1 MVENTQ
7 QQSSNTIKINGVDID
22 RNDYISQLNQQYDSF
37 FNTYKDMWNKKQQQE
52 ILNQRNALLQNI
64 QNGNINQIDGNTI
77 KFNNSDNTGI
87 DMTPD
92 GAGAIN
98 AGYAGKIG
106 GWMVNQ
112 AKVNRKVNKFDSN
125 SLTKAWT
132 DYVFGGSTTPDK
144 QSWID
149 RDPAGKDG
157 KRGTNGRVAA
167 TLEFLNSLDLNK
179 YTDFDP
185 ALGDINS
192 VKANIENLKAKL
204 SDGVLNNDDYAA
216 AQRLGFNLR
225 AILSDNLDMA
235 KTNSLSDIPDTT
247 SDSTTD
253 ITGNSTT
260 DENMTDEQRLLDYG
274 NQALDTT
281 ALWNI
286 VNGWGKHDDI
296 DIITSNRT
304 FGALD
309 SDSFFNIR
317 LLNDT
322 QWKNDAY
329 KLADYYQNTFFP
341 KFFTDYFQGKS
352 DGEIKQILNSD
363 FGNNKVYGMYQK
375 DNEEGF
381 KNYGEFISGYLTLAI
396 KNKIRRLAGTRDAQ
410 FLNSSDFN
418 SLQPILNDSGDE
430 TGYWTVPRTLDEK
443 TGTVLGFNPNTGNYK
458 RIYIGN
464 YKKGLYLPW
473 LKSKGIS
480 IPGEQQSQ
488 ENQTVQQSQESQQ
501 SQQPQEADTPSNKHG
516 GILKGQYGMIA
527 GIDDT
532 DWDRYINKKQNTNNH
547 KTNTNA
553 SHSDNQAHTSH
564 RQYSTASQQ
573 IIKDAQ
579 AKSEGYQ
586 SLGDKQKKQEEDS
599 KDATR
604 KEFYNQKGSFTIDP
618 TTAQGREILG
628 AGLDLIAMISS
639 FAPGLGTATSL
650 ATGLSASAL
659 RAWNKYRD
667 DNNFSWSDVLTTA
680 ADIGGTA
687 LGAIPGLG
695 AIAKSKRLQTSA
707 RIIMGSL
714 AGMGIYSNSNDI
726 VNKLEKAASGEELTI
741 QDWQQIGGF
750 VSSILGLGTNLGG
763 RSAGQKLVGKASEKG
778 KIVRSN
784 DTETKYKLQYSD
796 DNGTKTLV
804 TTSKEKAEA
813 LRDAI
818 NSKGNG
824 REAKIKEAMNNIQAG
839 SGDNVKISSLN
850 EKGKFSKNSFDNAG
864 IQETK
869 SQGEFSIQKVNGN
882 EFGSGLNGRLQ
893 KMFYNNAVWYS
904 DKNWKEFLTGPFRK
918 MGKSSIDAYEAGRA
932 KFEQNHS
939 SSNTHQRS
947 NNNTDNNTP
956 NPSSAQATT
965 IEPIDS
971 FKQSNEDVNPK
982 DINVNFVKTKLAN
995 IVNDN
1000 NKEAFK
1006 EIFQKRTSK
1015 ISEDFFNKIKADL
1028 PEIEFLDSSKNSQKL
1043 KDINYSD
1050 FVQNSANLKT
1060 IQKTILGSLYNPGQ
1074 YRRGQARK
1082 AAIEAIMNL
1091 KKGGTLY
1098 TLKAQQ
1104 GTKVTPTI
1112 GGITNSGNGTSW
1124 YNNIFKPSQQFI
1136 IDQLK
1141 SNNNDDN
1148 LMNQYNSMQTRHHDL
1163 YEGAGGASGNFT
1175 QNAYS
1180 GNKDAVSQYQ
1190 TDYSAL
1196 DKDNFNKLTIG
1207 NAWTAGR
1214 YGYYGNEKRSGTGDS
1229 KEDWKSDGLYSGQT
1243 DDRRLFGR
1251 EGDWQ
1256 QSDIDSFNG
1265 QLKDL
1270 NMEMYLD
1277 PNTKYYMLR
1286 RLEQPSQNQNT
1297 DQSSTLSGINPEQGK
1312 KEIWGEINQKAKSLL
1327 PATLQLASVLRDN
1340 RFNKKQM
1347 QQQLAHLH
1355 PVLDQSYNTFSPVHG
1370 DLATRQSYID
1380 SGIKQQNQANRQATN
1395 TSNAYLANAAML
1407 QADQTRAE
1415 NKAKGDLYD
1424 NQAIEKS
1431 MLQAKQEQDQNLG
1444 RNVAVANKNRL
1455 ALNNNERE
1463 RNQVVLATNATN
1475 NLNWKNFYRA
1485 NVEIPAERKEKDRKA
1500 TQDMVDTQSA
1510 IQQVYI
1516 KYDNEIQ
1523 NLTRQ
1528 YSDLYNNAKDPNQQ
1542 RAVTLQYNA
1551 DLASIQNR
1559 RKLAAIEALARN
1571 GKVSTAN
1578 IPKIF
1583 EPSGSYT
1590 PPDTFRLSQ
1599 PDYESDTTQ
1608 NISDQYTP
1616 VIKSAKGSKA
1626 NWLSQDTMVKELNK
1640 EKDRNM
1646 KYWQKELDNFWKQ
1659 LSKMKQA
1666 KYGN

>member
-1 MVENTQ
+1 MIENTQ
-7 QQSSNTIKINGVDID
+7 QQSNNTIKINGIDIN
-22 RNDYISQLNQQYDSF
+22 RNDYISQLNQQYDQF
-37 FNTYKDMWNKKQQQE
+37 FNTYKDMWSKKQQQE

-106 GWMVNQ
+106 DWMVSQ
-112 AKVNRKVNKFDSN
+112 AKTNRKINKFDSN

-132 DYVFGGSTTPDK
+132 DYVFGGSSTPDK
-144 QSWID
+144 QSWLD
-149 RDPAGKDG
+149 RDPADKDG

-167 TLEFLNSLDLNK
+167 TLEFLNNLDLNK
-179 YTDFDP
+179 FTDFDP

-192 VKANIENLKAKL
+192 IKANIENLKAKL

-225 AILSDNLDMA
+225 AILSDNIDIA
-235 KTNSLSDIPDTT
+235 KNDSLSDISDDTT
-247 SDSTTD
+247 NENAT
-253 ITGNSTT
+253 
-260 DENMTDEQRLLDYG
+260 ENMTDEQKLLSYG
-274 NQALDTT
+274 SEPVDTT
-281 ALWNI
+281 ALWNM
-286 VNGWGKHDDI
+286 VNSWGKHDDQEI
-296 DIITSNRT
+296 SKSDRIFNWDPQQFLYDRLQKDKQWTNKYGNDDIKALTS
-304 FGALD
+304 
-309 SDSFFNIR
+309 
-317 LLNDT
+317 
-322 QWKNDAY
+322 
-329 KLADYYQNTFFP
+329 YYQNEFFP

-352 DGEIKQILNSD
+352 DDEIKKILSSN
-363 FGNNKVYGMYQK
+363 FGDNKVYGMYESNN
-375 DNEEGF
+375 DNFQGKGF
-381 KNYGEFISGYLTLAI
+381 KNYGQFLSGYLSMI
-396 KNKIRRLAGTRDAQ
+396 ISNKIARSQ
-410 FLNSSDFN
+410 SSDKKPPQLLN
-418 SLQPILNDSGDE
+418 ESDSNLLNPILDKAGNQ

-443 TGTVLGFNPNTGNYK
+443 SGTVLGFNPSTGQYT

-464 YKKGLYLPW
+464 HNNLYRSW
-473 LKSKGIS
+473 LKSKGVN
-480 IPGEQQSQ
+480 IPDD
-488 ENQTVQQSQESQQ
+488 NNSQESQQ
-501 SQQPQEADTPSNKHG
+501 TQQQGQGNQQDQQQTQQQQIQSNKHG
-516 GILKGQYGMIA
+516 GILKGQNGFAIA
-527 GIDDT
+527 GYNDT
-532 DWDRYINKKQNTNNH
+532 DWDYYKSTKQSTQ
-547 KTNTNA
+547 NA
-553 SHSDNQAHTSH
+553 QTQKLHRKYNSTSM
-564 RQYSTASQQ
+564 Q
-573 IIKDAQ
+573 IIKDEQ
-579 AKSEGYQ
+579 AKSEGY
-586 SLGDKQKKQEEDS
+586 DNERAKQKKLEQERNN
-599 KDATR
+599 KQ
-604 KEFYNQKGSFTIDP
+604 KEQFYSQEGSFTIDP

-628 AGLDLIAMISS
+628 AGLDLISMISS

-650 ATGLSASAL
+650 VSGLSASAL
-659 RAWNKYRD
+659 RAWNKYKD
-667 DNNFSWSDVLTTA
+667 DNKFDLGDVLSTA

-707 RIIMGSL
+707 RTIMAVLASHGII
-714 AGMGIYSNSNDI
+714 SNGDDI
-726 VNKLEKAASGEELTI
+726 WNKLYKAASGEELTI
-741 QDWQQIGGF
+741 GDWQQIGGF
-750 VSSILGLGTNLGG
+750 VSSALGLGTNLGG
-763 RSAGQKLVGKASEKG
+763 GRIAGQKLVKKAAAKG
-778 KIVRSN
+778 KIRESSN
-784 DTETKYKLQYSD
+784 TETQYELNYKDTDEKS
-796 DNGTKTLV
+796 NTIV
-804 TTSKEKAEA
+804 TTSKEAADK
-813 LRDAI
+813 LRKAI
-818 NSKGNG
+818 NSRGDG
-824 REAKIKEAMNNIQAG
+824 RESRIKEAMNNIQPG
-839 SGDNVKISSLN
+839 SGDNVKIESL
-850 EKGKFSKNSFDNAG
+850 ERPGRFSRDTYDNAG
-864 IQETK
+864 IF
-869 SQGEFSIQKVNGN
+869 QGEFAIQRVDGN
-882 EFGSGLNGRLQ
+882 EFGTGLNNRLQ
-893 KMFYNNAVWYS
+893 KAFYNNAVWYA
-904 DKNWKEFLTGPFRK
+904 DKNWKEFFTGPFRK
-918 MGKSSIDAYEAGRA
+918 LGKNSVNAFKEGRA
-932 KFEQNHS
+932 EFERNHPNT
-939 SSNTHQRS
+939 SSNQNTNTNSTNTGSTNNS
-947 NNNTDNNTP
+947 NNSGTTSTSTIKPINNFK
-956 NPSSAQATT
+956 PSN
-965 IEPIDS
+965 DLV
-971 FKQSNEDVNPK
+971 DPK
-982 DINVNFVKTKLAN
+982 DINVDYVRQRLQG
-995 IVNDN
+995 IVNDS
-1000 NKEAFK
+1000 NKQEYKNLFDPKNPKVSEGIFNRIKQDFPNDIYYGTNGKLQDVKDLNYVDFK
-1006 EIFQKRTSK
+1006 NTNQDNIV
-1015 ISEDFFNKIKADL
+1015 
-1028 PEIEFLDSSKNSQKL
+1028 
-1043 KDINYSD
+1043 DI
-1050 FVQNSANLKT
+1050 QEK
-1060 IQKTILGSLYNPGQ
+1060 ILGALFKQNQPLIKDSN
-1074 YRRGQARK
+1074 K
-1082 AAIEAIMNL
+1082 AAINAIMNL
-1091 KKGGTLY
+1091 KQGGTLR
-1098 TLKAQQ
+1098 TLKLQSGA
-1104 GTKVTPTI
+1104 KVNTI
-1112 GGITNSGNGTSW
+1112 GGITNNGNGTSW

-1180 GNKDAVSQYQ
+1180 GNKGAVSQYQ

-1196 DKDNFNKLTIG
+1196 DKDNFNKLTVG

-1229 KEDWKSDGLYSGQT
+1229 KEDWKPDGLYSGQT

-1256 QSDIDSFNG
+1256 QNDIDSFNG

-1277 PNTKYYMLR
+1277 PTTKYYMLK
-1286 RLEQPSQNQNT
+1286 RLNQQNQEP
-1297 DQSSTLSGINPEQGK
+1297 DQSGSLSGINPEQGK
-1312 KEIWGEINQKAKSLL
+1312 KDIWGEINQKAKSLL

-1355 PVLDQSYNTFSPVHG
+1355 PVLDQSFNTFSPVHG
-1370 DLATRQSYID
+1370 DLATKQSYND
-1380 SGIKQQNQANRQATN
+1380 AGIRQQNQANRQAAN

-1424 NQAIEKS
+1424 NQAVEKS
-1431 MLQAKQEQDQNLG
+1431 MLQAKQEQDQNLQ

-1500 TQDMVDTQSA
+1500 TQEMVDTQSA

-1528 YSDLYNNAKDPNQQ
+1528 YYELYNNAKDPNQQ

-1590 PPDTFRLSQ
+1590 PPDTFRLPQLDSAS
-1599 PDYESDTTQ
+1599 ESTQ

-1616 VIKSAKGSKA
+1616 IIKSARGSKA